1 LAIDAQ
7 PATRYR
13 LPPFLGDRLPTL
25 FTITAPRPSL
35 LPTPPIAHGVRLQRL
50 VDSLGAVNIV
60 CHQSTL
66 AAQHSKRS
74 ARAASDNSQPSCG
87 ATCPALTGTAWLPP
101 CRYTV
106 FFAQLVDASRHSVSI
121 TVGNRLP

>member
-13 LPPFLGDRLPTL
+13 LPPFFRDRFPAL
-25 FTITAPRPSL
+25 FTFAAPRAGW
-35 LPTPPIAHGVRLQRL
+35 LPQAPIAHGIRLQRF
-50 VDSLGAVNIV
+50 VDSLSAVNIV

-74 ARAASDNSQPSCG
+74 ARAASDNSQPSEG
-87 ATCPALTGTAWLPP
+87 AGCPALTGTAWLPP
-101 CRYTV
+101 
-106 FFAQLVDASRHSVSI
+106 
-121 TVGNRLP
+121 